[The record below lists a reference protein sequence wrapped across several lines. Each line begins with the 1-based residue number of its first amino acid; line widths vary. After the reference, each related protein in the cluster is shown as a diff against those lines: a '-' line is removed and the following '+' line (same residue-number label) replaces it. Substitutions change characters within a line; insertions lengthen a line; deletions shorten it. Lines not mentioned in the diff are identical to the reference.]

1 MDQRLTEKHHGSSLA
16 LQSLNTKAQQLV
28 CSKQSVYCVWDVRW
42 KENMPVC
49 LQCVFS
55 ASFSSASE
63 EVSSFKPYHYEFQL
77 ERVTTLYS
85 VRAEIMPAA
94 GQQNCHSGSLCGL
107 EMSITR
113 LAEPEDD
120 EDDDGGTEEK
130 GRQRQ
135 RRSAPPSSCMKW
147 QTAAVAGWCMAE
159 AQGWC
164 PCQRMLMPTTGY
176 RLS

>member
-16 LQSLNTKAQQLV
+16 LQSLNTKAQQ
-28 CSKQSVYCVWDVRW
+28 
-42 KENMPVC
+42 
-49 LQCVFS
+49 
-55 ASFSSASE
+55 
-63 EVSSFKPYHYEFQL
+63 
-77 ERVTTLYS
+77 TLYS

>member
-1 MDQRLTEKHHGSSLA
+1 
-16 LQSLNTKAQQLV
+16 
-28 CSKQSVYCVWDVRW
+28 
-42 KENMPVC
+42 MPVC

-130 GRQRQ
+130 GQTETEEVCSTKLMYEVADSSSSWVVYG
-135 RRSAPPSSCMKW
+135 RSS
-147 QTAAVAGWCMAE
+147 GL
-159 AQGWC
+159 G
-164 PCQRMLMPTTGY
+164 TG
-176 RLS
+176 